1 MVTAL
6 RSGQDHISVGGS
18 AEEFISI
25 HVLGC
30 PRAFERLLVLSSD
43 LPSNP
48 LKILFFADWET
59 IKSCWLSFQHP
70 RRQNLFLTKA

>member
-43 LPSNP
+43 LPSN
-48 LKILFFADWET
+48 T
-59 IKSCWLSFQHP
+59 
-70 RRQNLFLTKA
+70 QNSVFR